1 MSATAVP
8 LKPAFKVFISHS
20 REDQPLVDRIERGL
34 TFGGRVR
41 VLTDRRMVSAGQ
53 HWRTELR
60 RALETTDVF
69 IVIGSPASAR
79 SDFVLQELGGAWAL
93 GKPIVVVT
101 PEGEVEWAPPIEP
114 SAYKRVALTELEQPA
129 FAESL
134 LTELTQHSV
143 QKSER

>member
-1 MSATAVP
+1 MSTAAAP
-8 LKPAFKVFISHS
+8 LRPAFDVFISHS
-20 REDQPLVDRIERGL
+20 REDLPIVERIVRGL

-41 VLTDRRMVSAGQ
+41 VRTDRMLPAGEN
-53 HWRTELR
+53 WRSELR

-69 IVIGSPASAR
+69 IVIGSLASAS

-101 PEGEVEWAPPIEP
+101 PEGRVEWEPPIEP
-114 SAYKRVALTELEQPA
+114 AAYKRVALSELEQPA

-134 LTELTQHSV
+134 LAELTHRS
-143 QKSER
+143 SERREQ

>member
-1 MSATAVP
+1 MSPTAAR
-8 LKPAFKVFISHS
+8 LKPAFNVFISHA
-20 REDQPLVDRIERGL
+20 REDQPLVERIVRGL

-41 VLTDRRMVSAGQ
+41 VHTDRMLSAGED
-53 HWRTELR
+53 WRSELR
-60 RALETTDVF
+60 RALETTHVF
-69 IVIGSPASAR
+69 IVVGSPASAR

-93 GKPIVVVT
+93 NKPIVVVT
-101 PEGEVEWAPPIEP
+101 PEGEVEWAPPIEQ

-143 QKSER
+143 EESER

>member
-8 LKPAFKVFISHS
+8 LKPTLNVFISHA
-20 REDQPLVDRIERGL
+20 REDQPLAERIVRGL

-41 VLTDRRMVSAGQ
+41 VVTDRMLGPGED
-53 HWRTELR
+53 WRSKLR
-60 RALETTDVF
+60 RALETSDVF
-69 IVIGSPASAR
+69 MVVGSPASAK

-101 PEGEVEWAPPIEP
+101 PEGEAEWAPPIDT
-114 SAYKRVALTELEQPA
+114 STYRRVALTKLEQPA

-134 LTELTQHSV
+134 LEELTQRSSQRPEH
-143 QKSER
+143 

>member
-1 MSATAVP
+1 MSATAAR
-8 LKPAFKVFISHS
+8 LKPALDVFISHALV
-20 REDQPLVDRIERGL
+20 DQPLAERIARGL

-41 VLTDRRMVSAGQ
+41 VHTDRTLTAGEN
-53 HWRTELR
+53 WRSELR
-60 RALETTDVF
+60 RALETTHVF
-69 IVIGSPASAR
+69 IVIGSPASAK

-101 PEGEVEWAPPIEP
+101 PEGEVEWAPPLEQ

-134 LTELTQHSV
+134 LAELTQHSV
-143 QKSER
+143 GNSEQ

>member
-1 MSATAVP
+1 MSATAVR
-8 LKPAFKVFISHS
+8 LTPALNVFISHAG
-20 REDQPLVDRIERGL
+20 EDQPLVERIVRGL

-41 VLTDRRMVSAGQ
+41 VYTDRMVAAGED
-53 HWRTELR
+53 WRSELR
-60 RALETTDVF
+60 RALETTHVF

-101 PEGEVEWAPPIEP
+101 PEGEVEWAPPIEQT
-114 SAYKRVALTELEQPA
+114 AYKRVALNELEQPA

-134 LTELTQHSV
+134 LAELTQHSV
-143 QKSER
+143 EESGQ